1 MNDVDAQ
8 HVGII
13 QPSLHPPQL
22 FFQLFPRVLLSA
34 LGQVRLELLLE
45 VLLGL
50 HHQLFQQLLQFVDQS
65 LLAGESQPLALAQ
78 YVREDKRAVMLLKSL
93 YFDCDWIQN

>member
-1 MNDVDAQ
+1 MNDIDAQ

-78 YVREDKRAVMLLKSL
+78 YVREDKGAIMLLKSL

>member
-1 MNDVDAQ
+1 MNDIDAQ
-8 HVGII
+8 HIGII

-34 LGQVRLELLLE
+34 LGQVGLELLLE

-78 YVREDKRAVMLLKSL
+78 YVREDKGAIMLLKSL

>member
-50 HHQLFQQLLQFVDQS
+50 HHQLFQQLLQFVDQR
-65 LLAGESQPLALAQ
+65 LLAGESKPLAFAQ
-78 YVREDKRAVMLLKSL
+78 DVREDERAIMLLKKM
-93 YFDCDWIQN
+93 YFDCNQIQN